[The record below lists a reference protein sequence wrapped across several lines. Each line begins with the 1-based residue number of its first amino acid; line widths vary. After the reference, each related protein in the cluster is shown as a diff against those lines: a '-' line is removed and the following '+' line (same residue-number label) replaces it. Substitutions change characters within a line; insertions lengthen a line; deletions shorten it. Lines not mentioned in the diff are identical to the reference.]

1 MPVKIKQQLA
11 FAFATG
17 TLLLALGLIM
27 YYIIFPGQGYFH
39 ADCTDTI
46 YWAQASYLSKKIFD
60 PDFTYAAMLPFG
72 GSLLMLPWI
81 GIFGMSMTTHT
92 IGMVLF
98 ALCLIGAF
106 LFFFRSLKVGWTGS
120 FWFTAMA

>member
-1 MPVKIKQQLA
+1 MKVKIWYRIA
-11 FAFATG
+11 FAM
-17 TLLLALGLIM
+17 ALGLFLFAAGLIL
-27 YYIIFPGQGYFH
+27 YYIIFPGPGYFH

-46 YWAQASYLSKKIFD
+46 YWAQATYLSGRIFD

-81 GIFGMSMTTHT
+81 SIFGVSMTTHT

-98 ALCLIGAF
+98 AFCLISAF
-106 LFFFRSLKVGWTGS
+106 LFFFWSLHVGWTENLT
-120 FWFTAMA
+120 FTAIA